1 MNKSRL
7 KVPLFMTPLELRI
20 SEAVTSSKLT
30 YTEIAR
36 RANVERT
43 AVGKWAKTGKITVNN
58 FVKLCQVIDIDP
70 MSVLFGKEYEEFSSQ
85 NLQGVRNSQR
95 LLIEKILELDSN
107 DDDSLTLLYQLL
119 IKMTS

>member
-1 MNKSRL
+1 
-7 KVPLFMTPLELRI
+7 MTPLELRI